1 LKKFLNIL
9 PADCLGFGVSTSLA
23 LALAV
28 VLPLLL
34 LLLLLWAAG
43 LLTKL
48 WVYMVYIITTDNIN
62 DVLRKHKRFK
72 LFYV

>member
-34 LLLLLWAAG
+34 LLLLLWASI
-43 LLTKL
+43 L
-48 WVYMVYIITTDNIN
+48 N
-62 DVLRKHKRFK
+62 DKMHVDLNSRACGK
-72 LFYV
+72 